1 METLGERNGDRASVL
16 SLRMHGYGV
25 LHCAASY
32 GHLEVY
38 KYLME
43 ELGGDANMTGADGP
57 SLITLSPFANWQL
70 LYMINIGPCCTI
82 RYMSSCLYAF
92 HAGVTVLMAF
102 AQSDDLSTEKY
113 FLDHGGDLMKAEEKG
128 GTVLHH
134 ALYYQICC
142 YDCTLDHKSAS
153 DIFMW
158 II

>member
-1 METLGERNGDRASVL
+1 MRTFTNRSPKPLCRPPVLSANVHADEDALFSAATNNDLGRLKGIVETLGERNGDRASVL

-43 ELGGDANMTGADGP
+43 ELGGDANMTGADG
-57 SLITLSPFANWQL
+57 
-70 LYMINIGPCCTI
+70 
-82 RYMSSCLYAF
+82 
-92 HAGVTVLMAF
+92 VTVLMAS
-102 AQSDDLSTEKY
+102 AQPDDLSTVKY

-134 ALYYQICC
+134 ALK
-142 YDCTLDHKSAS
+142 LKGN
-153 DIFMW
+153 
-158 II
+158 